1 MKLEDKILITKLFD
15 LYGKLLSKKQYDY
28 LSLIIN
34 NDYGFSEIAENINV
48 TRQNV
53 YDNYLK
59 AVNKLY
65 EFENNLKF
73 LSKTNEVTN
82 LLQKHNL
89 SEELLTKV
97 KNILND

>member
-1 MKLEDKILITKLFD
+1 MKLEDKIYITKLFD
-15 LYGKLLSKKQYDY
+15 MYGKLLSKKQYDY

-34 NDYGFSEIAENINV
+34 NDYGFSEIAEEINV
-48 TRQNV
+48 SRQNV

-65 EFENNLKF
+65 EYENCLKF
-73 LSKTNEVTN
+73 LSKSNKIIDVLKQNASLETI
-82 LLQKHNL
+82 
-89 SEELLTKV
+89 TKV